1 MIVMNKTC
9 ESLRAAVADIADG
22 SVVMIGGFGN
32 SGIPLQL
39 IEALRQHG
47 ARDLTIISNNAG
59 VAEIGIASLL
69 KAGQVRKIVCSFPRS
84 SGSIWFERLYEAG
97 DIKLELVPQGTLGER
112 IRAAGAGLG
121 GVYTPTGY
129 GTRLA
134 EGKETKVINGKGFV
148 LETALPADVA
158 LIKAHRADVWGNLI
172 YNTAGRNFNPIMA
185 TAATT
190 TIAEVS
196 DVVSAGELD
205 PECIVTPGIFVD
217 RVVTQEASRHDA
229 A

>member
-1 MIVMNKTC
+1 MMNKTC

-97 DIKLELVPQGTLGER
+97 DIELELVPQGTLGER

-134 EGKETKVINGKGFV
+134 EGKETKVINGRGFV

-190 TIAEVS
+190 TIAEVN

-217 RVVTQEASRHDA
+217 RVVTQEAPRHDA